1 MVGAEAVHFPVF
13 DDVVG
18 GDVPDE
24 LGGVFVVGAQV
35 DAEVVF
41 GFDGVAVDAAVGA
54 GVVCADVDAFYA
66 TANIALV
73 FVFACGDRVACEPFY
88 EFVVDAH
95 AGRDA

>member
-1 MVGAEAVHFPVF
+1 MHGTVF

-24 LGGVFVVGAQV
+24 FGGVFVVGTEV
-35 DAEVVF
+35 EAEVVF

-54 GVVCADVDAFYA
+54 GVVCADVDAFDA
-66 TANIALV
+66 AADVALV
-73 FVFACGDRVACEPFY
+73 FVFACGDGVAGEPFD
-88 EFVVDAH
+88 EFRVDAH